1 MRQEASAMDSS
12 SMDVDSSD
20 YIREVRRMN
29 TTPPKVNASASKAHA
44 DSSAAK
50 SPPSSLGKRKFQ
62 LDFDEPEF
70 QSTPLSVV
78 QRRAALVS
86 RMTRSPAQSTPRR
99 TPDRPFSLFH
109 PAFQQEAPSYYG
121 TIPRLGY
128 NCVGL
133 GYGIVS
139 LAWSWLR
146 GVATHA
152 GTRIF
157 AQQTSD
163 RSKRRAIESTDAQNT
178 ASSELPGSFPAA
190 ADTVGKTEASQM
202 PTPPDSRPNSPP
214 GEQKE
219 GAQPPTT
226 TSEATK
232 AEQQD
237 ETATPAGSNA
247 AKDQTPTIS
256 AVTAVAEA
264 DKPKKPSPFI
274 QSKLIKTAR
283 GNWSTL
289 RLPVGEYA
297 KEVAASTAR
306 ANLPQFTENDER
318 LKRFSDHKTDYFFFY
333 DENMGK
339 WRRPWT
345 YTEAGYRKDEDRKFV
360 RIEQPSEPKN
370 VAHSSS
376 GKKPVALPEDA
387 RPSFK
392 ASEADEEKRDPIDD
406 LCRRAKAISIPTPEM
421 IRLRDIGVTRA
432 RLHMRVERLEEE
444 KAIAEQEAALQAERE
459 AAEKEAA
466 AKKLEEE
473 KAREEEEKAR
483 KELEE
488 AEAAK
493 RAAAKLIVTL
503 SPEWDERIDEAM
515 QTRDPKKILATS
527 VEAVELSRYDLG
539 RLYPTGDRNADGTK
553 PSGWL
558 NDETVNA
565 WFQGIVQ
572 AKKIQTGYVK
582 GPKNTPAFEAYNSG
596 WRTTVAKKGITG
608 IDTWSRRKGIKGD
621 KLYNAEK
628 IFFPINGGGH
638 WTLLIISP
646 KERKVEFLDSMGG
659 SAADAFKDAKA
670 WLQMELKGAKQPYNE
685 DEWEFSTVKS
695 ELQTNMSDC
704 GAFACLNGLAA
715 AKGRSFRDVEP
726 TRMKEGRKM
735 MVAVLLNGG
744 FTGEFE
750 L

>member
-1 MRQEASAMDSS
+1 MDSS

-20 YIREVRRMN
+20 YIREVRRLN
-29 TTPPKVNASASKAHA
+29 TTPPKVNNTPASKAHA

-121 TIPRLGY
+121 TIPRFGY

-139 LAWSWLR
+139 LAWNWLR
-146 GVATHA
+146 GVASHA
-152 GTRIF
+152 GTQIF
-157 AQQTSD
+157 AQQTRD
-163 RSKRRAIESTDAQNT
+163 RSKRRAIESTHARNT
-178 ASSELPGSFPAA
+178 ASITA
-190 ADTVGKTEASQM
+190 VTEA
-202 PTPPDSRPNSPP
+202 
-214 GEQKE
+214 EQ
-219 GAQPPTT
+219 
-226 TSEATK
+226 
-232 AEQQD
+232 
-237 ETATPAGSNA
+237 
-247 AKDQTPTIS
+247 
-256 AVTAVAEA
+256 
-264 DKPKKPSPFI
+264 PKKPSPFI

-283 GNWSTL
+283 GHWSTL

-297 KEVAASTAR
+297 KEVAAATAR

-318 LKRFSDHKTDYFFFY
+318 LKRFSDHRTDYFFFY

-345 YTEAGYRKDEDRKFV
+345 YTEAGYKKDEDRKFIRV
-360 RIEQPSEPKN
+360 EQPSEPKN
-370 VAHSSS
+370 DAHSNS

-392 ASEADEEKRDPIDD
+392 ASEADEEKRDPVDD

-421 IRLRDIGVTRA
+421 IRLSNIGVMRS
-432 RLHMRVERLEEE
+432 RLHMRVERLEQE
-444 KAIAEQEAALQAERE
+444 KAEAEQEAALQAERE

-503 SPEWDERIDEAM
+503 SPEWDEKIDEAM

-539 RLYPTGDRNADGTK
+539 RLFPTGDRNADGTK

-565 WFQGIVQ
+565 WFQGLVQ

-608 IDTWSRRKGIKGD
+608 IETWSRRKGIKGD

-659 SAADAFKDAKA
+659 SSTDAFKDAKA
-670 WLQMELKGAKQPYNE
+670 WLQMELKGAKHPYNE

-695 ELQTNMSDC
+695 EQQTNMSDC

-726 TRMKEGRKM
+726 SRMKEGRKM

>member
-1 MRQEASAMDSS
+1 MDSS
-12 SMDVDSSD
+12 SMDVDTSD
-20 YIREVRRMN
+20 YIREVRRLN
-29 TTPPKVNASASKAHA
+29 TTPPKVNNTPAFKAQT

-121 TIPRLGY
+121 TIPRFGY

-139 LAWSWLR
+139 LAWNWLR
-146 GVATHA
+146 GVASHA
-152 GTRIF
+152 GTQIF
-157 AQQTSD
+157 AQQTRD
-163 RSKRRAIESTDAQNT
+163 RSKRRAIESTNARNT
-178 ASSELPGSFPAA
+178 ASSELPGSFPPAV
-190 ADTVGKTEASQM
+190 DPVETTKSSQM
-202 PTPPDSRPNSPP
+202 PTPPDSRPNSPA

-219 GAQPPTT
+219 GTQSTT
-226 TSEATK
+226 TKPEAKK

-237 ETATPAGSNA
+237 EAAVAAGSNI
-247 AKDQTPTIS
+247 AKDHTPPPT
-256 AVTAVAEA
+256 AVTAVTEAEQ
-264 DKPKKPSPFI
+264 PRKPSPFI

-283 GNWSTL
+283 GHWSTL

-297 KEVAASTAR
+297 KEVAAATAR

-318 LKRFSDHKTDYFFFY
+318 LKRSSDHRTDYFFFY

-345 YTEAGYRKDEDRKFV
+345 YTEAGYKKDEDRKLIRV
-360 RIEQPSEPKN
+360 EQPSEPKN
-370 VAHSSS
+370 DAHSSS

-421 IRLRDIGVTRA
+421 IRLSNIGVMRS
-432 RLHMRVERLEEE
+432 RLHMRVERLEQE
-444 KAIAEQEAALQAERE
+444 KAEAEQEAALQAERE

-493 RAAAKLIVTL
+493 HAAAKLIVTL
-503 SPEWDERIDEAM
+503 SPEWDEKIDEAM

-539 RLYPTGDRNADGTK
+539 RLFPTGDRNADGTK

-565 WFQGIVQ
+565 WFQGLVQ

-608 IDTWSRRKGIKGD
+608 IETWSRRKGIKGD

-659 SAADAFKDAKA
+659 SSTDAFKDAKA
-670 WLQMELKGAKQPYNE
+670 WLQMELKGAKHPYNE

-695 ELQTNMSDC
+695 EQQTNMSDC

-726 TRMKEGRKM
+726 SRMKEGRKM

>member
-1 MRQEASAMDSS
+1 MDSS

-29 TTPPKVNASASKAHA
+29 TTPPKVNTPVSKAHA

-139 LAWSWLR
+139 LAWNWLR

-157 AQQTSD
+157 AQQTRD

-190 ADTVGKTEASQM
+190 ADTVEKTEACQM

-226 TSEATK
+226 TSEARK

-247 AKDQTPTIS
+247 AKDQTPKTS

-345 YTEAGYRKDEDRKFV
+345 YTEAGYRKDEDRKFI

-392 ASEADEEKRDPIDD
+392 ASDADEEKRDPIDD

-421 IRLRDIGVTRA
+421 IRLRHIGVRRA

-503 SPEWDERIDEAM
+503 SPEWDEKIDEAM

-596 WRTTVAKKGITG
+596 WRTTAAKKGITG
-608 IDTWSRRKGIKGD
+608 IETWSRRKGIKGD

-670 WLQMELKGAKQPYNE
+670 WLQMELKGAKQPFNE

>member
-1 MRQEASAMDSS
+1 MDSS

-29 TTPPKVNASASKAHA
+29 TTPPKVNAPASKAHA
-44 DSSAAK
+44 NSSAAK

-86 RMTRSPAQSTPRR
+86 RMTRSPAQSTPCR

-139 LAWSWLR
+139 LAWNWLR
-146 GVATHA
+146 GVASHA

-157 AQQTSD
+157 AQQTRD
-163 RSKRRAIESTDAQNT
+163 RSKRRAIESTDARDT

-190 ADTVGKTEASQM
+190 ADPAETTENSQM

-219 GAQPPTT
+219 GAQSPTT
-226 TSEATK
+226 TSDARK

-237 ETATPAGSNA
+237 ETATAAGSNA
-247 AKDQTPTIS
+247 AKDQTPTTS
-256 AVTAVAEA
+256 AVTSVTEAE
-264 DKPKKPSPFI
+264 KPKKPSPFI

-345 YTEAGYRKDEDRKFV
+345 YTEAGYRKDEDRKFI

-370 VAHSSS
+370 VAHSGS
-376 GKKPVALPEDA
+376 GKKPVALPQDA

-392 ASEADEEKRDPIDD
+392 ASESDEEKRDPIDD

-488 AEAAK
+488 TEAAK

-503 SPEWDERIDEAM
+503 SPEWDEKIDEAM
-515 QTRDPKKILATS
+515 QTRDPKKVLATS

-572 AKKIQTGYVK
+572 AKKLQTGYVK

-596 WRTTVAKKGITG
+596 WRTNVVKKGITG
-608 IDTWSRRKGIKGD
+608 IETWSRRKGIKGD

-659 SAADAFKDAKA
+659 SSADAFKDAKA
-670 WLQMELKGAKQPYNE
+670 WLKMELKGAKHPYNE

-695 ELQTNMSDC
+695 EQQTNMSDC

>member
-1 MRQEASAMDSS
+1 
-12 SMDVDSSD
+12 
-20 YIREVRRMN
+20 
-29 TTPPKVNASASKAHA
+29 
-44 DSSAAK
+44 
-50 SPPSSLGKRKFQ
+50 
-62 LDFDEPEF
+62 
-70 QSTPLSVV
+70 
-78 QRRAALVS
+78 
-86 RMTRSPAQSTPRR
+86 
-99 TPDRPFSLFH
+99 
-109 PAFQQEAPSYYG
+109 
-121 TIPRLGY
+121 
-128 NCVGL
+128 
-133 GYGIVS
+133 
-139 LAWSWLR
+139 
-146 GVATHA
+146 
-152 GTRIF
+152 
-157 AQQTSD
+157 
-163 RSKRRAIESTDAQNT
+163 
-178 ASSELPGSFPAA
+178 
-190 ADTVGKTEASQM
+190 
-202 PTPPDSRPNSPP
+202 
-214 GEQKE
+214 
-219 GAQPPTT
+219 
-226 TSEATK
+226 
-232 AEQQD
+232 
-237 ETATPAGSNA
+237 
-247 AKDQTPTIS
+247 
-256 AVTAVAEA
+256 
-264 DKPKKPSPFI
+264 
-274 QSKLIKTAR
+274 
-283 GNWSTL
+283 

-333 DENMGK
+333 DENRGK

-345 YTEAGYRKDEDRKFV
+345 YTEAGYRKDEDRKFI

-370 VAHSSS
+370 VAHSGS

-392 ASEADEEKRDPIDD
+392 ASESDEEKRDPIDD

-466 AKKLEEE
+466 VKKLEEE
-473 KAREEEEKAR
+473 KAREKEEKAR

-503 SPEWDERIDEAM
+503 SPEWDEKIDEAM
-515 QTRDPKKILATS
+515 QTRDPKKVLATS

-582 GPKNTPAFEAYNSG
+582 GPKNTPAFEAFNSG
-596 WRTTVAKKGITG
+596 WRTNVEKKGITG
-608 IDTWSRRKGIKGD
+608 IETWSRRKGIKGE

-659 SAADAFKDAKA
+659 SSADAFKDAKA
-670 WLQMELKGAKQPYNE
+670 WLKMELKGAKHPYDE

-695 ELQTNMSDC
+695 EQQTNMSDC